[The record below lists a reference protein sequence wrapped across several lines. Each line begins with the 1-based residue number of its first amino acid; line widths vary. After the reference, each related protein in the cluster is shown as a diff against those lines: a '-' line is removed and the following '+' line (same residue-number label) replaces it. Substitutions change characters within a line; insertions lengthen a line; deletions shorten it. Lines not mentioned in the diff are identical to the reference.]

1 MIVMFT
7 NALASP
13 EETVT
18 SLNMSVP
25 SSFCPSKT
33 FYVLLADVIAL
44 ALITFFTLNLSTRTE
59 GTVNIVIESKKKKMK
74 SNLVIMESPPKEMLS
89 VSTSGLSDDLDS
101 HASDLTEYDY
111 DHRAIS
117 SCTSPEERIA
127 MAAARGEVDTLKSAI
142 ASKESDVNATNEE
155 GETALHFAADRG
167 HSRCVAMLL
176 EAGANPNAA
185 DSDGISV
192 LHAAVIG
199 DHVETAKLLIDA
211 GANLDSPDRDGDSP
225 RSCIYHS
232 NCPDLK
238 SMINSYVIKF

>member
-1 MIVMFT
+1 MILMFK
-7 NALASP
+7 NALATP

-59 GTVNIVIESKKKKMK
+59 GTVNIVIESKKKKTK

-89 VSTSGLSDDLDS
+89 VSTSGDLDS

-111 DHRAIS
+111 DHRAFS

-127 MAAARGEVDTLKSAI
+127 VAAARGEVDTLKAAI

-199 DHVETAKLLIDA
+199 DHVETAKLLMDA
-211 GANLDSPDRDGDSP
+211 GANLDSPDMDGDSP

-238 SMINSYVIKF
+238 RMIDSYGIKF